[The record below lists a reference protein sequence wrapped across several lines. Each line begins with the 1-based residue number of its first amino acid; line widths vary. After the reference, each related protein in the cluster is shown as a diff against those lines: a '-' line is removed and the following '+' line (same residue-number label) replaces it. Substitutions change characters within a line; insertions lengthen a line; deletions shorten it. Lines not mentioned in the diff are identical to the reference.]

1 MIPLPDLLVRV
12 VLALTA
18 AVAIASAVAVVAV
31 GLGSLVADY
40 LSRRA
45 KRSAEERR

>member
-1 MIPLPDLLVRV
+1 MIPLSDLLARI

-18 AVAIASAVAVVAV
+18 AVAIASAVAAV